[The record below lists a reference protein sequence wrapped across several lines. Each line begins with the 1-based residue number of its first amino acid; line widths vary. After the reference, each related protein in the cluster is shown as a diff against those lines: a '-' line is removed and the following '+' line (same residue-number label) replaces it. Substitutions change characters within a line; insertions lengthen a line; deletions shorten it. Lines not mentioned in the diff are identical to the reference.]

1 MLAMKQTLY
10 CHYFLPHNTFAG
22 SQLCV
27 NATSVVGQILCG
39 AVWWTGVTF
48 NVGLV
53 ISISMVIVITS
64 VRAHH

>member
-27 NATSVVGQILCG
+27 HVGQILCG

-53 ISISMVIVITS
+53 ISISIVIVITS

>member
-27 NATSVVGQILCG
+27 NVGQILCG